1 MTPGFGQSERAA
13 AETLIGLALT
23 EDLSEAGDLTSQAL
37 ISENEIG
44 EVNVVARKPGV
55 LAGEPIGALVFERLS
70 PPAKWTAALSDG
82 ERVARGTVIA
92 TVSGPLRTL
101 LTGERTALNFLTHL
115 GGIASLTRQF
125 VDAAAGTRA
134 RILDTRKTHPGY
146 RILEKYAVRCG
157 GGTNHRM
164 GLYDGVLIKDNHLA
178 GWSEYHRGATLADA
192 VRQAQKAC
200 GSGVS
205 IEVEVDTLEQLE
217 DVLKA
222 APQIVLLDNMSP
234 AQMRQA
240 VEIRDRTQPGTLL
253 EASGGVTLDTIPE
266 IARTGVE
273 RISSGAL
280 THSAPALDI
289 AFDWKGRREACEI
302 RRVLPANDANTRE

>member
-1 MTPGFGQSERAA
+1 MLTGFGQSERAA
-13 AETLIGLALT
+13 AETLIGLALA
-23 EDLSEAGDLTSQAL
+23 EDLAEAGDLTSNAL
-37 ISENEIG
+37 IAANEAG

-55 LAGEPIGALVFERLS
+55 IAGEPIGALVFERLF
-70 PPAKWTAALSDG
+70 PPAKWTRVVADG
-82 ERVARGTVIA
+82 ERVSPGAVIA

-178 GWSEYHRGATLADA
+178 GWSEYHRGGTLADA
-192 VRQAQKAC
+192 VRQAQKSC
-200 GSGVS
+200 GPGVS
-205 IEVEVDTLEQLE
+205 LEVEVDTLEQLE
-217 DVLKA
+217 DVLRA

-234 AQMRQA
+234 DQMRRA

-253 EASGGVTLDTIPE
+253 EASGGVTLETIPA

-289 AFDWKGRREACEI
+289 AFDWKGRK
-302 RRVLPANDANTRE
+302 